1 MIPGTEIRY
10 VERDGVRLK
19 VFHHGQGPL
28 VLLLHGFPELGYSWR
43 HQFEPL
49 ARAGY
54 TVAAPDQRGFGGSS
68 CPPEVE
74 AYALDEL
81 AADAAAIIEV
91 FGDQPAVVIGHDW
104 GAPVAWHAAL
114 RYPET
119 VRAVG
124 SLSVPHARRAAT
136 APLEG
141 MRAAAGP
148 DYIFYVDYFQQEG
161 LAESEFEADIRSSLL
176 GFMWSIS
183 GDAPREERF
192 QPIRRGARFIDSITT
207 PKDLPAWLSEADLQ
221 VYVEAFEQTG
231 FRGGLNWYRNVH
243 RNWERSSDLAGA
255 VVSQPAMFVTGSRDP
270 ARGPA
275 AMERLREVVTDLRV
289 FEVLEGCGHWT
300 QQERPEDV
308 TRLMLEFLHSVH
320 PDSRTM

>member
-1 MIPGTEIRY
+1 MIPHVEIRY

-19 VFHHGQGPL
+19 VFHRGTGPL
-28 VLLLHGFPELGYSWR
+28 VLLLHGFPELAYSWR

-49 ARAGY
+49 ALAGY

-68 CPPEVE
+68 GPSEIE

-81 AADAAAIIEV
+81 AADAAAIIDS
-91 FGDQPAVVIGHDW
+91 FGEQPAVVIGHDW
-104 GAPVAWHAAL
+104 GAPVAWHTAL
-114 RYPET
+114 RFPNK

-124 SLSVPHARRAAT
+124 SLSVPHARRAT
-136 APLEG
+136 APPLES

-148 DYIFYVDYFQQEG
+148 DHIFYVDYFQQEG
-161 LAESEFEADIRSSLL
+161 VAESEFEADIRASLL

-192 QPIRRGARFIDSITT
+192 QPIRRGGRFIDSITT
-207 PKDLPAWLSEADLQ
+207 PKALPSWLTEADLQ
-221 VYVEAFEQTG
+221 VYVDAFAQSG
-231 FRGGLNWYRNVH
+231 FRGGLNWYRNVN
-243 RNWERSSDLAGA
+243 RNWEQSADLAGA
-255 VVSQPAMFVTGSRDP
+255 TVSQPAMFVTGTRDP

-275 AMERLREVVTDLRV
+275 AMERLRDVVTDLRV

-300 QQERPEDV
+300 QQERPQAV

-320 PDSRTM
+320 SDSRTM

>member
-1 MIPGTEIRY
+1 MIPGAETTY

-19 VFHHGQGPL
+19 VFHRGAGPL
-28 VLLLHGFPELGYSWR
+28 VLLLHGFPELAYSWR

-49 ARAGY
+49 AAAGY
-54 TVAAPDQRGFGGSS
+54 TVAAPDQRGFGGSN
-68 CPPEVE
+68 CPYAVH

-81 AADAAAIIEV
+81 AADAAAIIDS
-91 FGDQPAVVIGHDW
+91 FGEQPAVVIGHDW
-104 GAPVAWHAAL
+104 GAPVAWHTAL
-114 RYPET
+114 RFPEK
-119 VRAVG
+119 VGAVG
-124 SLSVPHARRAAT
+124 SLSVPHARRAT
-136 APLEG
+136 APPLES
-141 MRAAAGP
+141 MRAAADP
-148 DYIFYVDYFQQEG
+148 DHIFYVDYFQQEG

-207 PKDLPAWLSEADLQ
+207 PDTLPAWLSEADLR

-231 FRGGLNWYRNVH
+231 FRGGLNWYRNVN
-243 RNWERSSDLAGA
+243 RNWERSADLAGA
-255 VVSQPAMFVTGSRDP
+255 TVSQPAMFVTGSRDP

-275 AMERLREVVTDLRV
+275 AMERLPDVVPDLRV
-289 FEVLEGCGHWT
+289 FEVLQGCGHWT
-300 QQERPEDV
+300 QQERPQAV

-320 PDSRTM
+320 SDSRTM